1 MILARTGGNA
11 KFSKL
16 RSSGRSSGV
25 TGALLLT
32 ACSISQRRIHGV
44 LLGMIGAGFSKI
56 IFGLSQMPL
65 IWI

>member
-1 MILARTGGNA
+1 
-11 KFSKL
+11 
-16 RSSGRSSGV
+16 V

-56 IFGLSQMPL
+56 IFGLSAVDLDL
-65 IWI
+65 ISRLPQAQAGC